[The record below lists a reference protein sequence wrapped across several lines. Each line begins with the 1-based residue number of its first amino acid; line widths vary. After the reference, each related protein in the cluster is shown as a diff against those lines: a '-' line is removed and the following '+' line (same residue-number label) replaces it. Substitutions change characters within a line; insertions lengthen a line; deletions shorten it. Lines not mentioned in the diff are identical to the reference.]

1 MNLPALQA
9 ETYTSASEIIH
20 SAQAIRARL
29 QRPAN
34 AVKDTA
40 PPPVPRDFPT
50 VHVTLRR
57 RDIQHDAHVT
67 NWKAWKAAHEAA
79 KATLNGTPCKAYI
92 MARCEALGVSY
103 ADVVGRSRFKRVV
116 EARQLLMYEVKTDV
130 KPSATWAEIGRMFNR
145 DHTVA
150 LHSINKVRAALGD
163 AVSLQRMER
172 KKERTDGYKAAA
184 KARAAG

>member
-1 MNLPALQA
+1 MNYVTRKIEQSV
-9 ETYTSASEIIH
+9 EDMMTRH
-20 SAQAIRARL
+20 RQVVRARL
-29 QRPAN
+29 FRPAN

-50 VHVTLRR
+50 VHVTIRR

-79 KATLNGTPCKAYI
+79 KAALNGTPCKAYI

-103 ADVVGRSRFKRVV
+103 ADVVGKSRFKHVV
-116 EARQLLMYEVKTDV
+116 EARQLLMYEIKTEV
-130 KPSATWAEIGRMFNR
+130 KPSVTWEELGRLFNR

-150 LHSINKVRAALGD
+150 LHSLNKVRAALGD
-163 AVSLQRMER
+163 PVSIQRIER
-172 KKERTDGYKAAA
+172 KRERVDGYRA

>member
-1 MNLPALQA
+1 MNYPALRTDTA
-9 ETYTSASEIIH
+9 STASEIIH
-20 SAQAIRARL
+20 RAQAIRAQL
-29 QRPAN
+29 YRPAN

-50 VHVTLRR
+50 VHVIIRR

-79 KATLNGTPCKAYI
+79 QAALNGTPCKSYI

-103 ADVVGRSRFKRVV
+103 DDVVGKSRARQVV
-116 EARQLLMYEVKTDV
+116 EARQILMYEIKTKV
-130 KPSATWAEIGRMFNR
+130 KPSISFPDLGRLFNR

-150 LHSINKVRAALGD
+150 LHSINKVMAALGD
-163 AVSLQRMER
+163 PVSLQRMER
-172 KKERTDGYKAAA
+172 KKERTEGYKAAA